1 MNPFLVFESGATK
14 LQWVLANKTQQIL
27 MGELPGLHP
36 FLSSPAAWA
45 QALTH
50 LRTAL
55 VSSSL
60 AIPAYY
66 YGTGCAQAE
75 GRAKVHSFFQ
85 QYLPELTTLSVDTDL
100 LACARALAQ
109 DQPAVVCILGTG
121 SNVARYD
128 GTVITDQ
135 RGGLGYVLGD
145 EGSGATLGKILLQT
159 FLYQQ
164 LPDHLHNHLT
174 AALQLNRSAVIS
186 RLYQSD
192 NPSRYLAGF
201 APLVH
206 QWLEQAPVLR
216 KKVTENFHL
225 LVENCLLPLLHNTP
239 DPVVHFSGSIAH
251 HFQPLIAEVLTSH
264 GIRMG
269 QVMAA
274 PLPELVRY
282 HQRMMPEGRTKG

>member
-1 MNPFLVFESGATK
+1 LSAFLVFESGATK

-45 QALTH
+45 QALTQ
-50 LRTAL
+50 LRSAL
-55 VSSSL
+55 ASSSL

-66 YGTGCAQAE
+66 YGTGCAQEE
-75 GRAKVHSFFQ
+75 GRAKVHDYFQ
-85 QYLPELTTLSVDTDL
+85 QYLPELAALSVATDL

-164 LPDHLHNHLT
+164 LPNHLHDHL
-174 AALQLNRSAVIS
+174 AGELQLNRSAIIS
-186 RLYQSD
+186 MLYQSD

-206 QWLEQAPVLR
+206 QWLQQAPVLQ

-225 LVENCLLPLLHNTP
+225 LVENCLLPLLRDAP

-251 HFQPLIAEVLTSH
+251 HFQPLIAEVLASH

-269 QVMAA
+269 QVMAV
-274 PLPELVRY
+274 PLPDLVRY
-282 HQRMMPEGRTKG
+282 HQRMIPEVGKKG